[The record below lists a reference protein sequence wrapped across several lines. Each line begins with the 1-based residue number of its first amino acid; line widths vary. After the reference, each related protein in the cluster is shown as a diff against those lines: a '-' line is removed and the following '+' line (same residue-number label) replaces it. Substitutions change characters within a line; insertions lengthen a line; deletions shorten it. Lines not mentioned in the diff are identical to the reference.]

1 MGRPKSLPL
10 QTARGG
16 AVGGGRPSAGHAG
29 REPEPDRALTSLA
42 GECFSPGT
50 DPPARAHPRPRA
62 GGAASW
68 CRGGHSCRTRLACL
82 HPSWAEG
89 GPAGRGCTVL
99 ESAGSLR
106 SGLAKAPAWAGG
118 GLGFPPPSAA
128 FPGRSISWAGLWLAG
143 WGLEVTG

>member
-1 MGRPKSLPL
+1 MGRPRPLLL

-16 AVGGGRPSAGHAG
+16 AAGDGRLSAGHTG
-29 REPEPDRALTSLA
+29 REPEPGQALTSLA
-42 GECFSPGT
+42 GERFSPGT
-50 DPPARAHPRPRA
+50 DPPARAHPRPG

-68 CRGGHSCRTRLACL
+68 CCGGHSCRTRLACL

-106 SGLAKAPAWAGG
+106 S
-118 GLGFPPPSAA
+118 AA
-128 FPGRSISWAGLWLAG
+128 FPGRSVSWAGLWLAG